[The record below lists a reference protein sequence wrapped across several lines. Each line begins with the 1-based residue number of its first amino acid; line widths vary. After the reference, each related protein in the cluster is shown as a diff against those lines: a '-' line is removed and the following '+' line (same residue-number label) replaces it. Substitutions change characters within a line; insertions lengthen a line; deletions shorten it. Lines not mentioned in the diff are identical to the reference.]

1 MLLSLERPRS
11 LVGLAPQ
18 LKLARQTLITSRIT
32 RRATMTRFSST
43 GIPQR
48 TLLPRFYKT
57 LSPSTEQGLLV
68 S

>member
-32 RRATMTRFSST
+32 RRATMTRFSS
-43 GIPQR
+43 IPQR